1 MSKTEYIIQALD
13 LLNSSELETI
23 YHELL
28 KKINKADRVREI
40 LAKLRGKGEGVWTQD
55 AQEYVNQLRENDRF

>member
-1 MSKTEYIIQALD
+1 MSKTEYIIQELD
-13 LLNSSELETI
+13 LLNPSELETI